1 MRKSILVLV
10 GIGAAAVAACLAPGA
25 QAQVIISSGG
35 ASLRIDTRSSPAR
48 SSTIS
53 TNFTALPGAQ
63 VQITIPSSGGSR
75 LIVARFTGTA
85 NCDGAAPGP
94 DTCLV
99 RIVALRSG
107 TSTVTELNPQ
117 TGRQPFSFD
126 GVSPNGGV
134 HAIERSA
141 RLNPGT
147 YVVRVQWAVSGMGL
161 QFFLAGW
168 HFAVEQFE

>member
-1 MRKSILVLV
+1 
-10 GIGAAAVAACLAPGA
+10 
-25 QAQVIISSGG
+25 
-35 ASLRIDTRSSPAR
+35 
-48 SSTIS
+48 
-53 TNFTALPGAQ
+53 
-63 VQITIPSSGGSR
+63 
-75 LIVARFTGTA
+75 
-85 NCDGAAPGP
+85 
-94 DTCLV
+94 V

-134 HAIERSA
+134 RAIERSD

-168 HFAVEQFE
+168 HFAVEQFD

>member
-1 MRKSILVLV
+1 MRKSILVL
-10 GIGAAAVAACLAPGA
+10 IGVAACLTPSAK
-25 QAQVIISSGG
+25 AQVIISSGG
-35 ASLRIDTRSSPAR
+35 SLLHVDAR
-48 SSTIS
+48 SNPANSSTTS
-53 TNFTALPGAQ
+53 ANFTVLPGAQ

-75 LIVARFTGTA
+75 LVVARFTGTSHCTGTA
-85 NCDGAAPGP
+85 SGP

-117 TGRQPFSFD
+117 LPGHPFAFD

-134 HAIERSA
+134 RSIERSA

-147 YVVRVQWAVSGMGL
+147 YVVRAQWAVADTGL

-168 HFAVEQFE
+168 HFIVQQYD

>member
-1 MRKSILVLV
+1 MRKSILLL
-10 GIGAAAVAACLAPGA
+10 IGVAACLTPSAK
-25 QAQVIISSGG
+25 AQVIISSGG
-35 ASLRIDTRSSPAR
+35 SLLHVDTRSSPAK
-48 SSTIS
+48 SSTTS
-53 TNFTALPGAQ
+53 TNFTILPGAQ
-63 VQITIPSSGGSR
+63 VQITIPPSGGSR
-75 LIVARFTGTA
+75 LVIARFTGTS
-85 NCDGAAPGP
+85 NCTGTADGP

-117 TGRQPFSFD
+117 LPDHPFSFD

-134 HAIERSA
+134 RSIERSA

-147 YVVRVQWAVSGMGL
+147 YVVRAQWAVADTGL

-168 HFAVEQFE
+168 HFIVQQYD